1 MARETEFEA
10 FGDGEDWHLN
20 AIVSLD
26 HFSSSDMAY
35 IWGYEAAVGSLTAVA
50 KFVANGGGEPYPGTN
65 VMIDTIIYPQVF
77 CARHF
82 VELSLKCML
91 KRVRILGGKGARV
104 SIPPDHHLIKLFEK
118 LIEAV
123 QQYSP
128 SLLTYVERMG
138 PMIGELSE
146 VDKEGDAFRYAISKG
161 NKPHL
166 SSLERINIERF
177 QDWFDRLRKLV
188 HDVFFAIGAELDE
201 LDKGG
206 ATTRYKRD
214 EVADLVGRLPPI
226 DKWNNETLKP
236 IYQAE
241 VIARPD
247 LSYGKFQEAL
257 TLIRSAPWLS
267 IHLGSE
273 LTLPE
278 VRPDLFGR
286 VLAPKRSVN
295 IEPEEWGALYCI
307 FQVGKGEVPEEYE
320 KLMKGAKE
328 TAIALKQWQADQA
341 ARHSTMTEEEIEAES
356 NRAFSD
362 PALTFDTS
370 RMAFYE
376 CEGKIRAVLSE
387 RAYLFCRG
395 LEKLGQPTLLA
406 SFRLAC
412 DNAGVSYAEP
422 PPPDPSKATNWPT
435 FRKRRGET
443 EAE

>member
-1 MARETEFEA
+1 
-10 FGDGEDWHLN
+10 
-20 AIVSLD
+20 
-26 HFSSSDMAY
+26 
-35 IWGYEAAVGSLTAVA
+35 
-50 KFVANGGGEPYPGTN
+50 
-65 VMIDTIIYPQVF
+65 MIDTIIYPQVF

-91 KRVRILGGKGARV
+91 KRVRILGGKGARF
-104 SIPPDHHLIKLFEK
+104 SIPPHHHLVKLFDN

-138 PMIGELSE
+138 SMIGELSQ

-166 SSLERINIERF
+166 TSLEKINIERF
-177 QDWFDRLRKLV
+177 QEWFDKLRKLV
-188 HDVFFAIGAELDE
+188 QDVFFAIGYELDE

-206 ATTRYKRD
+206 ATTCYKRD
-214 EVADLVGRLPPI
+214 ELADLVGRLPPI
-226 DKWNNETLKP
+226 DRWNNDILKP

-257 TLIRSAPWLS
+257 ALIRSAPWLS
-267 IHLGSE
+267 IRLGRE

-278 VRPDLFGR
+278 VSPDLFGR
-286 VLAPKRSVN
+286 VLSPNRSMN

-307 FQVGKGEVPEEYE
+307 LQVGKGEVPEEYE
-320 KLMKGAKE
+320 RLMKGAKE

-341 ARHSTMTEEEIEAES
+341 VRHSRMTEEEIEAEID
-356 NRAFSD
+356 RAWSY
-362 PALTFDTS
+362 PALTLDTS
-370 RMAFYE
+370 RMAIYG
-376 CEGKIRAVLSE
+376 CEGKIRSVLSYH
-387 RAYLFCRG
+387 AYLFCRG

-406 SFRLAC
+406 NFHLAC
-412 DNAGVSYAEP
+412 DTAGVSYAEP
-422 PPPDPSKATNWPT
+422 PPPDPSQPMNWPT
-435 FRKRRGET
+435 IRKQRGGM
-443 EAE
+443 AEK